1 MEKTDPPIRVM
12 SVKQWH
18 QLCSEGAE
26 LQVRIPVN
34 GVSMQPLIRKNR
46 DIVTL
51 LPLRRVPERGDIV
64 LFKRPGQRVYVL
76 HRLWRVEEGRVMTWG
91 DNCPR
96 PDGWMDRARVL
107 GVAAAVERG
116 KRTLRLDTAFARR
129 TGLFLAHVR
138 HAFCRIRQG
147 AYAMAVRLPE
157 PIRKALKKLLR
168 RGVR

>member
-64 LFKRPGQRVYVL
+64 LL
-76 HRLWRVEEGRVMTWG
+76 S
-91 DNCPR
+91 
-96 PDGWMDRARVL
+96 AR
-107 GVAAAVERG
+107 GSG
-116 KRTLRLDTAFARR
+116 CMCCTAF
-129 TGLFLAHVR
+129 
-138 HAFCRIRQG
+138 G
-147 AYAMAVRLPE
+147 AW
-157 PIRKALKKLLR
+157 RKA
-168 RGVR
+168 GA